1 LNSHM
6 EQQSIQWRRDKVQEL
21 SSQGN
26 SQREISKILQ
36 VGIGTVNRDLSYLRQ
51 QAKENIR
58 KYIDERLPE
67 EYEKC
72 LVGLTAILREAW
84 NTSQQAE
91 DRREKIQA
99 LSLAKDC
106 YSMKLDLLTNATVVD
121 DAIRFVSES
130 EKSKGKEKEEQV
142 RSSSSSTSSDNSGN
156 EDNNKESTEPDYD
169 YDDEKSDKEGEQKQE
184 QETGEITTTTVNTIF

>member
-1 LNSHM
+1 M

-58 KYIDERLPE
+58 RYIDERLPE

-72 LVGLTAILREAW
+72 LVGLTVILREAW
-84 NTSQQAE
+84 STSQQAE

-99 LSLAKDC
+99 LSLAKEC
-106 YSMKLDLLTNATVVD
+106 YSMKLDLN
-121 DAIRFVSES
+121 
-130 EKSKGKEKEEQV
+130 
-142 RSSSSSTSSDNSGN
+142 
-156 EDNNKESTEPDYD
+156 
-169 YDDEKSDKEGEQKQE
+169 
-184 QETGEITTTTVNTIF
+184 

>member
-1 LNSHM
+1 M

-58 KYIDERLPE
+58 RYIDERLPE

-84 NTSQQAE
+84 GTSQQTE

-99 LSLAKDC
+99 LSLAKEC

-121 DAIRFVSES
+121 DAIRFVASES
-130 EKSKGKEKEEQV
+130 EKSKDKDKEKQV
-142 RSSSSSTSSDNSGN
+142 KSAFSSSDISNDD
-156 EDNNKESTEPDYD
+156 ENKEPH
-169 YDDEKSDKEGEQKQE
+169 DEKSDKVAGEEKQE
-184 QETGEITTTTVNTIF
+184 QEKVEITVNQVF

>member
-1 LNSHM
+1 MEQLNSHM

-21 SSQGN
+21 SSQGS

-51 QAKENIR
+51 QSKENIR
-58 KYIDERLPE
+58 RYIDERLPE

-84 NTSQQAE
+84 NTSQHTE

-99 LSLAKDC
+99 LSLAKEC
-106 YSMKLDLLTNATVVD
+106 YSMKLDLLTNATAVD

-130 EKSKGKEKEEQV
+130 EKSKETEQV
-142 RSSSSSTSSDNSGN
+142 KRSSASISSDSSK
-156 EDNNKESTEPDYD
+156 EDDKESKEPDYD
-169 YDDEKSDKEGEQKQE
+169 DYVKSDKVGEEKQE
-184 QETGEITTTTVNTIF
+184 QETTQITINKVF

>member
-1 LNSHM
+1 M
-6 EQQSIQWRRDKVQEL
+6 
-21 SSQGN
+21 
-26 SQREISKILQ
+26 Q

-51 QAKENIR
+51 QAKSNIR
-58 KYIDERLPE
+58 RYIDERLPE

-84 NTSQQAE
+84 STSQQTE

-99 LSLAKDC
+99 LSLAKEC

-130 EKSKGKEKEEQV
+130 EKSKDKDREQVKSSLLLLQIAEMKTTTKNLMSLIIMMMMMKSPIKKEK
-142 RSSSSSTSSDNSGN
+142 
-156 EDNNKESTEPDYD
+156 
-169 YDDEKSDKEGEQKQE
+169 KSKNMTLVK
-184 QETGEITTTTVNTIF
+184 